1 MCNCKKKT
9 VVEPKKTEENGQTN
23 KPADSGSDKP
33 TGH

>member
-23 KPADSGSDKP
+23 KPADSVSSGAG
-33 TGH
+33 GH